1 MKKFSHYEYGLPVY
15 KAGIDGVDKEILD
28 LEKSGVDLSDI
39 LVNVNENGEWCWG
52 EPTAMQYDDMI
63 AVCDECGMSGNG
75 MITADDYVYKY
86 GRINPKNSSEYVQS
100 GKTYQIDSDG
110 IIR

>member
-63 AVCDECGMSGNG
+63 AVCDDG
-75 MITADDYVYKY
+75 AD
-86 GRINPKNSSEYVQS
+86 
-100 GKTYQIDSDG
+100 QIDGGDG
-110 IIR
+110 NDTLDYSAYASANYITVTLGELKTVVS